1 MEQLNN
7 TIEDMIKFNNIA
19 KCYIKYYHKK
29 LYPIMFRKHYFL
41 CNTFIFGN
49 NVNFVGYFE
58 DCKKYKTERSE
69 IIKQFIINVNKQ
81 YKEDEKKKKLKLLM
95 KTNKLSYD
103 VVYYEIN
110 KFL

>member
-19 KCYIKYYHKK
+19 ECYNKYFHRK
-29 LYPIMFRKHYFL
+29 LYSKIYMKQLYICDSIIDGSDDYIIEF
-41 CNTFIFGN
+41 
-49 NVNFVGYFE
+49 FE
-58 DCKKYKTERSE
+58 DCKNYNTERGE
-69 IIKQFIINVNKQ
+69 IIKQFIFNVNKQ

-95 KTNKLSYD
+95 KTNKLCYD